1 LLHRKLPRS
10 WRGVGELAAG
20 SLSGGRFGLTQGYFD
35 AAIACY
41 EALYK
46 GDSNAWR
53 IAANNTAVLLVTYQT
68 DRRVSTVHAP

>member
-1 LLHRKLPRS
+1 M
-10 WRGVGELAAG
+10 
-20 SLSGGRFGLTQGYFD
+20 TQGYFD

-53 IAANNTAVLLVTYQT
+53 IAANNTAVLLVTYKA